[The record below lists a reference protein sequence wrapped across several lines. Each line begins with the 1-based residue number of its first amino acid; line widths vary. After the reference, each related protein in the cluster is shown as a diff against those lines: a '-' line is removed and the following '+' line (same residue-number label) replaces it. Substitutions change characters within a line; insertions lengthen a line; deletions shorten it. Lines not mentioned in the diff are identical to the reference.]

1 MVIVMPLYVYNH
13 VINNAVEVGAQAAGE
28 DPVSALLRRPA
39 PLIIIIIIIM
49 IMIKL
54 MISIIVIIIIITIT

>member
-28 DPVSALLRRPA
+28 DPVSALLRRPS
-39 PLIIIIIIIM
+39 PLIIIIIIM